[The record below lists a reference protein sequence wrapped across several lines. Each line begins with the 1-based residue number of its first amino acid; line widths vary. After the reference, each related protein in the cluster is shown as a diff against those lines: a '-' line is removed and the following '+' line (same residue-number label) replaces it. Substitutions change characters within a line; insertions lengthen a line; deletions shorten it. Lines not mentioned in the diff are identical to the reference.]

1 MTIYHMSEDQRE
13 NAKIRKEM
21 HISME
26 RILPSELTFEI
37 FSHLPA
43 DSIIQCRE
51 VCTAWRDLIGHPSDI
66 YMHLQRLSHPNGNS
80 FQVFLLMLLLLMLLV
95 YFFNFIFPPEK
106 GNQYYYGEY
115 RNQHNYKL
123 RKINQP
129 VVVSKSVVGSCNG
142 LICFSENEHIIVQ
155 EPSYICN
162 PITSEYVNIPRL
174 NVKRNR
180 ECDAMVCGFGYHTS
194 TKKYKIIKICHI
206 QNQPLGKVTVYTLGS
221 GSGWRYIGKTAYSLR
236 PTRGSFHAIFS
247 YRSPFGALANGAL
260 HWLTNENK
268 ILSFDLANEN
278 LNLLPFPLIDRTIG
292 RWDYFQLEV
301 LGGCLCFVHKKPG
314 EPLLDIW
321 FLRKQGESGTLE
333 SFDLNEQDDYDSLIW
348 IKKFSIPTGCQA
360 APCALTNSGEVLL
373 LCRSSLF
380 CYNPETANLER
391 LIDEGI
397 SHVFPHMNR
406 FVSLKALG
414 ENCKLR
420 KRYGVNPAPKEI
432 FLKLQ
437 REEDTQDTSCSYSLD
452 A

>member
-1 MTIYHMSEDQRE
+1 MSEDQRE

-66 YMHLQRLSHPNGNS
+66 YMHLQRLSHPN
-80 FQVFLLMLLLLMLLV
+80 
-95 YFFNFIFPPEK
+95 
-106 GNQYYYGEY
+106 
-115 RNQHNYKL
+115 
-123 RKINQP
+123 
-129 VVVSKSVVGSCNG
+129 
-142 LICFSENEHIIVQ
+142 
-155 EPSYICN
+155 
-162 PITSEYVNIPRL
+162 
-174 NVKRNR
+174 
-180 ECDAMVCGFGYHTS
+180 
-194 TKKYKIIKICHI
+194 
-206 QNQPLGKVTVYTLGS
+206 
-221 GSGWRYIGKTAYSLR
+221 
-236 PTRGSFHAIFS
+236 
-247 YRSPFGALANGAL
+247 
-260 HWLTNENK
+260 
-268 ILSFDLANEN
+268 
-278 LNLLPFPLIDRTIG
+278 
-292 RWDYFQLEV
+292 
-301 LGGCLCFVHKKPG
+301 G

>member
-1 MTIYHMSEDQRE
+1 MSGDQRE
-13 NAKIRKEM
+13 NVKIRKEM

-37 FSHLPA
+37 VSCLPA
-43 DSIIQCRE
+43 DSVIQCRE
-51 VCTAWRDLIGHPSDI
+51 VCAAWRKLIGHPSDI
-66 YMHLQRLSHPNGNS
+66 HMRFQRLSHPNGNS
-80 FQVFLLMLLLLMLLV
+80 SPSLYSHAPVVVVVGLL
-95 YFFNFIFPPEK
+95 FNFVFPREK
-106 GNQYYYGEY
+106 GNQFYYGEY
-115 RNQHNYKL
+115 QNQHNYKL

-129 VVVSKSVVGSCNG
+129 PVVSKSVVGSCNG
-142 LICFSENEHIIVQ
+142 LICFSEDEHIIVQ
-155 EPSYICN
+155 EPSYIGN

-174 NVKRNR
+174 NVKRNS

-194 TKKYKIIKICHI
+194 TKKYKIVKICYI
-206 QNQPLGKVTVYTLGS
+206 QDQPLGKVMVYTLGC
-221 GSGWRYIGKTAYSLR
+221 GSGWRDIGETAYSLR
-236 PTRGSFHAIFS
+236 ATRGSFHAIFS

-278 LNLLPFPLIDRTIG
+278 LYLLPFPLFDRTIG
-292 RWDYFQLEV
+292 RWDSFQLEV

-321 FLRKQGESGTLE
+321 FLRKQGESSSLE
-333 SFDLNEQDDYDSLIW
+333 SFDLNEQNDYDSLIW

-380 CYNPETANLER
+380 CYNPETATLER
-391 LIDEGI
+391 LTDKGI
-397 SHVFPHMNR
+397 SHVFPHVNS

-420 KRYGVNPAPKEI
+420 KRYGVNPAPKEMFI
-432 FLKLQ
+432 KLQ
-437 REEDTQDTSCSYSLD
+437 REEDT
-452 A
+452 